1 MIPDLEP
8 FEGYLARLRKA
19 DGRPSWIEYGLGA
32 AAHATT
38 RADCRRSKV
47 GAALMEPDHSV
58 TLTGYNGAPA
68 GGPSCLLG
76 ECPRGL
82 LSYEEIEGLTTSYD
96 TGPGACVA
104 LHAEQNVCLR
114 ASWTQ
119 MRGSTLF
126 STREPC
132 PGCRRM
138 MTGTPLAYAIW
149 PGTTARIVNGRF
161 LPERWS

>member
-1 MIPDLEP
+1 MLGSEMIEEYLE
-8 FEGYLARLRKA
+8 RLRKA
-19 DGRPSWIEYGLGA
+19 DGRPSWVEYGLGMA
-32 AAHATT
+32 EQAKT
-38 RADCRRSKV
+38 RADCRRTGV
-47 GAALMEPDHSV
+47 GAALMTPDRSII
-58 TLTGYNGAPA
+58 LTGYNGGPA

-82 LSYEEIEGLTTSYD
+82 LSYEELEGLTTSYD

-114 ASWTQ
+114 ASWEQ

-138 MTGTPLAYAIW
+138 MTGTPLSFAIW
-149 PGTTARIVNGRF
+149 PGWTARIVNGRF
-161 LPERWS
+161 LPEKWS